1 MLLSISK
8 SSIFL
13 SYKNISSSLLELSS
27 KLTLITLSSKPN
39 IVLYK
44 SSSNEEITPSFWIFK
59 SLLLIL

>member
-27 KLTLITLSSKPN
+27 KLTLIILSSKPN

-44 SSSNEEITPSFWIFK
+44 SSSNEEITPSF
-59 SLLLIL
+59 

>member
-44 SSSNEEITPSFWIFK
+44 SSSNEEITPSF
-59 SLLLIL
+59 